1 MSYEDLE
8 RKIRHLILNNIEYGK
23 LSIIDGAAIAHILFL
38 AKDENT
44 LKTYVKKL
52 SQEFIIFDEI
62 FEDEKTKM
70 QENLEQIVQNFVENI
85 IKDDPLLATQIST
98 IALNK
103 NVSFDELKQKFP
115 QFAEYLSKAK
125 NL

>member
-125 NL
+125 NS